1 MTATEFQG
9 EFAMRISKPG
19 RVLLASAHILAG
31 LMAWGQRAP
40 EARGSLDVAIL
51 YNPLLTN
58 VVSADRFTMQ
68 GGTIQVHGQFF
79 HGLGT
84 VADVSVLHT
93 ASGGSSGNGLDLVTS
108 TFGPRYTWAQ
118 AQGRFSFFG
127 QATVGEV
134 NGINSV
140 FPGQPAASASANSIA
155 YQAGGGVNIGI
166 SPRLSLR
173 ALDAQLL
180 HTQLPNSTTNA
191 QNSLRIGA
199 GVVFR
204 CR

>member
-1 MTATEFQG
+1 MHIAK
-9 EFAMRISKPG
+9 SG
-19 RVLLASAHILAG
+19 RVLLAGVYVLAG
-31 LMAWGQRAP
+31 VMAWGQKIS

-58 VVSADRFTMQ
+58 VVNADRFTMQ

-84 VADVSVLHT
+84 VADVSVLRT
-93 ASGGSSGNGLDLVTS
+93 ASAGSAGTGLDLVTS

-118 AQGRFSFFG
+118 TQGRFSFFG

-134 NGINSV
+134 NGIHSA

-155 YQAGGGVNIGI
+155 YQAGGGVNVF
-166 SPRLSLR
+166 LSRRVALR
-173 ALDAQLL
+173 ALDAQWLR
-180 HTQLPNSTTNA
+180 TQLPNSTTNV

-199 GVVFR
+199 GIIFR

>member
-1 MTATEFQG
+1 MTATELRG
-9 EFAMRISKPG
+9 GFAMRISKSG
-19 RVLLASAHILAG
+19 RVLLAGVYILAG
-31 LMAWGQRAP
+31 VMCWGQRSS

-58 VVSADRFTMQ
+58 VVSANRFTMQ

-79 HGLGT
+79 HGWGT

-93 ASGGSSGNGLDLVTS
+93 SSGGSSGTGLDLVTT
-108 TFGPRYTWAQ
+108 TFGPRYTWAR
-118 AQGRFSFFG
+118 AHDRFSFFG

-140 FPGQPAASASANSIA
+140 FPGQPAAGSTANSIA
-155 YQAGGGVNIGI
+155 YQAGGGV
-166 SPRLSLR
+166 SVFLSRRVALR
-173 ALDAQLL
+173 ALDAEWLR
-180 HTQLPNSTTNA
+180 TQLPNSTTNV
-191 QNSLRIGA
+191 QNSLRLGA

-204 CR
+204 SR